1 MPLTRITSNVI
12 ENGTIIDADIAATAA
27 ISMSK
32 MGAGSLPAGTT
43 SNATGATTQ
52 RALPDRF
59 ADVIN
64 VKDFGAVGDGVAD
77 DAPAIRAAFN
87 LAVTKLS
94 STVYFPQGTYKLKTF
109 WDGSTTF
116 VSQTYGGKAI
126 IVAQDGSNA
135 YNTGTTVRKLKIVGD
150 GAVITSGLFPDNQLS
165 YYWQDPAV
173 NPSNPNNYGPSITSF
188 FNFTGNWNL
197 EIDGL
202 KLESTFGGVG
212 ERQLRNYPV
221 NETFYCPYGAISAFT
236 VTGSLLFTNQSLNK
250 STLKITNCTFNDFFA
265 SIDIWLQKDFI
276 YDNNVSNLSFGHA
289 TVSSGGTPNVQVNGH
304 DAGENVSIT
313 NNIYNGCLAKD
324 LTFLSA
330 PQYSPTITLPAPGG
344 GTAAIA
350 FTNIR
355 GGQDGFWHSGASYNQ
370 TKEVVTGNTIR
381 NYVFEAI
388 KTQQKSNTFN
398 LKSKTSSIAGDPGA
412 GYLSWNNATQL
423 SATRIYANYT
433 SSTGPSVSY
442 SGNLEDW
449 FKNTLKKDVKITFH
463 TQPEKNQ
470 IWIVSGNPVFYS
482 TYVEIPVTLVSA
494 FDIGTSFPQ
503 DTVLNFYNQNADFME
518 VVWSNNNIDGTFPL
532 GSNFRPLY
540 SIACNASNAIISNN
554 YIKNGNFAI
563 QPNQQGSVGTAKNI
577 LISNNTCVNTAYPPT
592 GYQPSPRTQN
602 PSSHIQLRSCY
613 NTKVIGNKLIT
624 IDPYDPADDGDS
636 AGRNG
641 NGGVDVVYCG
651 FGDIIIENNDVI
663 IEHPNPA
670 RKYNCFQNGGKS
682 ILFKNN
688 YVKGYNN
695 FTSFGGAGNNLN
707 IDSGV
712 ALLDNNI
719 FTGEKISQGENGQSY
734 PVNSTKSQFTLFP
747 SAVGWYRA
755 ESSNNSWLGKTRV
768 AIKTPFWLPSGTPNT
783 WDGQQTLLEFAWVG
797 NPYVDGYNIGTI
809 NQIAH
814 TFSVQGNVV
823 PEVALIPYKQFGGG
837 QAGIYFYVSKLLQ
850 TYPVKIYDRS
860 TGGTNASATANFING
875 VLTSITNLN
884 GGTGYTSDTKCIIS
898 PVFNDYITLAETNGS
913 GAVLTPVISGGVIQS
928 ITITNGGSG
937 YSYPIEFTFFSD
949 TAISFAI
956 SASFMEYS
964 ANRILKVPNTTNDI
978 DPTESNSC
986 MMKLERGVRS
996 VTKSNAMQAA
1006 GLKIGTG
1013 TLGTGSGVPSSTPNF
1028 IGQDYLDTVTNKF
1041 YKAKGTATSADWVAL
1056 N

>member
-12 ENGTIIDADIAATAA
+12 ENGTIIDADIAANAA

-32 MGAGSLPAGTT
+32 IGAGALPAGTT
-43 SNATGATTQ
+43 SNATDATTQ

-94 STVYFPQGTYKLKTF
+94 STVLFPQGTYKLKTF

-116 VSQTYGGKAI
+116 VAQTYGNKAI
-126 IVAQDGSNA
+126 IVAQNGSNT

-173 NPSNPNNYGPSITSF
+173 NPSNPNNYGPSLTSF
-188 FNFTGNWNL
+188 FNFSGNWNL

-221 NETFYCPYGAISAFT
+221 NETFYCPYGGIIAFG
-236 VTGSLLFTNQSLNK
+236 VIGALYFTDRSLNK

-265 SIDIWLQKDFI
+265 SIDVWLQKDFI

-289 TVSSGGTPNVQVNGH
+289 TVSSGGVPNVQVNGH
-304 DAGENVSIT
+304 DAAENVSVT
-313 NNIYNGCLAKD
+313 NNIYNGCLATD

-344 GTAAIA
+344 GTESVA

-355 GGQDGFWHSGASYNQ
+355 GGQDGFWHNGASYNQ

-442 SGNLEDW
+442 SGNLEVW
-449 FKNTLKKDVKITFH
+449 FKNTLKKDVRITLH
-463 TQPEKNQ
+463 TRPELKQ
-470 IWIVSGNPVFYS
+470 TWIVSGNPIFNS
-482 TYVEIPVTLVSA
+482 TYVEIPVTFVEA
-494 FDIGTSFPQ
+494 FDIGISFPQ
-503 DTVLNFYNQNADFME
+503 DTVLHFYNENADFME
-518 VVWSNNNIDGTFPL
+518 VVWCNNNIDGTFPL

-563 QPNQQGSVGTAKNI
+563 QPNQQGSVGTVKNI

-592 GYQPSPRTQN
+592 GYQPSPRTQYG
-602 PSSHIQLRSCY
+602 SAHISIYSCY

-624 IDPYDPADDGDS
+624 IDPYDPADDGNPT
-636 AGRNG
+636 GRNG
-641 NGGVDVVYCG
+641 NGGVDIAYSG
-651 FGDIIIENNDVI
+651 LGNIIIENNDVI

-695 FTSFGGAGNNLN
+695 FTYFGGAGNNPN
-707 IDSGV
+707 FGSGTS
-712 ALLDNNI
+712 LLDNNI
-719 FTGEKISQGENGQSY
+719 FTGEKIFQSENNQVY
-734 PVNSTKSQFTLFP
+734 PVLSTKSQFTLFP
-747 SAVGWYRA
+747 SAIGWYRVSA
-755 ESSNNSWLGKTRV
+755 SNPTWLGKTRV
-768 AIKTPFWLPSGTPNT
+768 AIKTPSWTPSGTTNAL
-783 WDGQQTLLEFAWVG
+783 DGQQTLLELAWIG
-797 NPYVDGYNIGTI
+797 NPYADYLNIATI

-814 TFSVQGNVV
+814 TFTLQGNVV
-823 PEVALIPYKQFGGG
+823 PEVALAPYTQAYNG
-837 QAGIYFYVSKLLQ
+837 AGIYFYVSKLLQ

-860 TGGTNASATANFING
+860 TGGSGASATANFTNG

-884 GGTGYTSDTKCIIS
+884 GGTGYTSNTSCIIS
-898 PVFNDYITLAETNGS
+898 PVFNDYVTIAETNGS
-913 GAVLTPVISGGVIQS
+913 GAILTPVISGGVIQS

-949 TAISFAI
+949 TGISFNLSVI
-956 SASFMEYS
+956 NMEFS
-964 ANRILKVPNTTNDI
+964 ANEILKVTNTGNDI

-1013 TLGTGSGVPSSTPNF
+1013 TLGTGSGVPNTTPNF
-1028 IGQDYLDTVTNKF
+1028 IGQDYLDTATNKF
-1041 YKAKGTATSADWVAL
+1041 YKAKGTASSADWIAL

>member
-1 MPLTRITSNVI
+1 MLTRITSNVI
-12 ENGTIIDADIAATAA
+12 ENGTIIDADISATAA

-59 ADVIN
+59 ADIIN

-94 STVYFPQGTYKLKTF
+94 STVLFPQGIYKLKTF

-116 VSQTYGGKAI
+116 VTQTYGGKGI
-126 IVAQDGSNA
+126 IVAQNGSNT
-135 YNTGTTVRKLKIVGD
+135 YNTGTTVRKLKIIGD
-150 GAVITSGLFPDNQLS
+150 GAVITSGLFADNQLS
-165 YYWQDPAV
+165 YYWQDPSV
-173 NPSNPNNYGPSITSF
+173 VPSNPNNYGPSFISF
-188 FNFTGNWNL
+188 FGFTGNWNL

-221 NETFYCPYGAISAFT
+221 NETLYCPYGAIIAFG
-236 VTGSLLFTNQSLNK
+236 VSGALQFTDRSQNK

-289 TVSSGGTPNVQVNGH
+289 TVSSGGVPNVQVNGH
-304 DAGENVSIT
+304 DAAENVSIT

-330 PQYSPTITLPAPGG
+330 SQYSPTITLPAPGG
-344 GTAAIA
+344 GTASVA

-388 KTQQKSNTFN
+388 KTQSRSNTES

-433 SSTGPSVSY
+433 SSTGPTVSY

-449 FKNTLKKDVKITFH
+449 FKNTLKKDVRITLYFRPAQKQ
-463 TQPEKNQ
+463 T
-470 IWIVSGNPVFYS
+470 WIVSGNPIFNS
-482 TYVEIPVTLVSA
+482 TYVEIPVTFVEA

-503 DTVLNFYNQNADFME
+503 DTVLNFYNENADFME

-540 SIACNASNAIISNN
+540 SMACNASNQIISNN

-563 QPNQQGSVGTAKNI
+563 QPNQQGSVGVCKNI

-592 GYQPSPRTQN
+592 GYQPSPRTQHG
-602 PSSHIQLRSCY
+602 SSHISITEGF
-613 NTKVIGNKLIT
+613 NVKVIGNKLIT
-624 IDPYDPADDGDS
+624 IDPYDPSDDGNPS
-636 AGRNG
+636 NING
-641 NGGVDVVYCG
+641 NGSVDVSYSG
-651 FGDIIIENNDVI
+651 FGNITIENNNCIIEN
-663 IEHPNPA
+663 PNAA
-670 RKYNCFQNGGKS
+670 RKYCCFQNGGKS
-682 ILFKNN
+682 IVFKNN
-688 YVKGYNN
+688 NITGYNV
-695 FTSFGGAGNNLN
+695 FTAFGGAGNNLN
-707 IDSGV
+707 FDSGV
-712 ALLDNNI
+712 SLLDNNI
-719 FTGEKISQGENGQSY
+719 FTGEQIFQSLLSQSY
-734 PVNSTKSQFTLFP
+734 PVSSTKSQFTLFP

-768 AIKTPFWLPSGTPNT
+768 AIKTPSWTPTGTVNT
-783 WDGQQTLLEFAWVG
+783 WDGQQTLLELIWVG
-797 NPYVDGYNIGTI
+797 NPYVDGLNIGTI

-814 TFSVQGNVV
+814 TQNVQGTT
-823 PEVALIPYKQFGGG
+823 PISEIAIAPYKPFGGG
-837 QAGIYFYVSKLLQ
+837 QAGLYFYVSKLLQ
-850 TYPVKIYDRS
+850 SYPVKIYDRS
-860 TGGTNASATANFING
+860 TGGSNAYATANFTNG
-875 VLTSITNLN
+875 ILTSITGLN
-884 GGTGYTSDTKCIIS
+884 GGSGYTSDTKCIIS
-898 PVFNDYITLAETNGS
+898 PAINNYITLAETNGS
-913 GAVLTPVISGGVIQS
+913 GAILTPVISGGVIQS

-949 TAISFAI
+949 TAISFTP
-956 SASFMEYS
+956 STSFMEYS
-964 ANRILKVPNTTNDI
+964 VNNILKVPNTGNDTN
-978 DPTESNSC
+978 PTESNSC
-986 MMKLERGVRS
+986 LMKLARGIRS

-1006 GLKIGTG
+1006 GVKIGTG
-1013 TLGTGSGVPSSTPNF
+1013 TINTASGVPSTVPEF
-1028 IGQDYLDTVTNKF
+1028 IGQDYLDTATNKF
-1041 YKAKGTATSADWVAL
+1041 YKAKGTSTSADWIAL